1 MRDAAL
7 VPERRAMPPVQVVAT
22 GLEWPEGPVARQD
35 GSVLIT
41 ECARGVVSHVGPDG
55 VAALFAQ
62 CGGGPA
68 GLAVGPDG
76 AIYVCNGGGTWFRDL
91 DGLLQ
96 PWGASADYVAGRIER
111 IDPTTGAVR
120 VLYSACDGR
129 PLSSPNDIV
138 FDQDGGFWFTDLG
151 KTRGRTR
158 DFGAVYYARP
168 DGSHITQAI
177 FPLDTPNGIGLSP
190 DGSILY
196 VAETIT
202 ARLWAFD
209 ITAPGT
215 VRAADSRWRK
225 GRLMVGLPGLA
236 AFDSLAVQA
245 DGAVCVATLLDGG
258 ITRVSADGTRAE
270 HIALPDTYV
279 TNLCFGGPG
288 LRTAFVT
295 LSSKRQLVTLA
306 WDAAGLK
313 PHFSGLP

>member
-1 MRDAAL
+1 MNQNAL
-7 VPERRAMPPVQVVAT
+7 IPERRPGPEVRIIAT
-22 GLEWPEGPVARQD
+22 GLEFPEGPVARPD
-35 GSVLIT
+35 GSVVLT
-41 ECARGVVSHVGPDG
+41 EVGRGTVSRAGADG
-55 VAALFAQ
+55 AVRVIAD

-76 AIYVCNGGGTWFRDL
+76 AIYACNGGGTRFRDL

-96 PWGASADYVAGRIER
+96 PWGASESYTAGRIER
-111 IDPTTGAVR
+111 IDPDTGQVK
-120 VLYSACDGR
+120 VLYTECDGR
-129 PLSSPNDIV
+129 ALSSPNDIV
-138 FDQDGGFWFTDLG
+138 FDADGGFWFTDLG

-158 DFGAVYYARP
+158 DFGAVHYARP

-190 DGSILY
+190 DGRTLY

-202 ARLWAFD
+202 ARLWAFE
-209 ITAPGT
+209 ITGAGT

-258 ITRVSADGTRAE
+258 ITRVAADGLKAE
-270 HIALPDTYV
+270 HIPFPDIYV
-279 TNLCFGGPG
+279 TNICFGGTG
-288 LRTAFVT
+288 LLTAYVT
-295 LSSKRQLVTLA
+295 LSSKRQLVATG
-306 WDAAGLK
+306 WDAAGLE
-313 PHFSGLP
+313 PNFSGL